1 MDLTPVS
8 DQLRTRV
15 RNLFFPLS
23 VSNGTGYVFTEP
35 VAQVTEPVAQVTEPV
50 AQVTEPLV

>member
-8 DQLRTRV
+8 DRLRTRV

-23 VSNGTGYVFTEP
+23 VSNGTGYIFAEP
-35 VAQVTEPVAQVTEPV
+35 VAQVTEPVARVTEPV
-50 AQVTEPLV
+50 AQVTEPFV